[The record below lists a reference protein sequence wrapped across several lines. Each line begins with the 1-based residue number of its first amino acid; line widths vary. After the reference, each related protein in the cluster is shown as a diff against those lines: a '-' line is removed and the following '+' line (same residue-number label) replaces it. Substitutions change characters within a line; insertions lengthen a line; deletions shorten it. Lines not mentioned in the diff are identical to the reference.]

1 MQRKV
6 RIHWQSD
13 EGLVQKVWRFDER
26 SIEAYGRE
34 RARVEQE
41 LVELF
46 PLIKSKGL
54 RLELSYE
61 DSLVGKVTIDG
72 DVDMKSALTA
82 FSEEEDLS
90 LLHASPRGLPFFPVK
105 HV

>member
-1 MQRKV
+1 MTK
-6 RIHWQSD
+6 
-13 EGLVQKVWRFDER
+13 GLSKRFGD
-26 SIEAYGRE
+26 SLKEASKLTVAN
-34 RARVEQE
+34 ARVEQE

-72 DVDMKSALTA
+72 DVDMKSALAA

-90 LLHASPRGLPFFPVK
+90 LLRLHASPRGLVLPFSR
-105 HV
+105 

>member
-26 SIEAYGRE
+26 SIEACGRE
-34 RARVEQE
+34 RVEQE
-41 LVELF
+41 LVE
-46 PLIKSKGL
+46 LIKSKGL

-61 DSLVGKVTIDG
+61 DSFIGKVTIDG
-72 DVDMKSALTA
+72 DVDMKSELTA

-90 LLHASPRGLPFFPVK
+90 LLHLHASPRGLVLPFFPVK

>member
-1 MQRKV
+1 MK
-6 RIHWQSD
+6 
-13 EGLVQKVWRFDER
+13 
-26 SIEAYGRE
+26 EASKLTVAK
-34 RARVEQE
+34 ARVEQE

-90 LLHASPRGLPFFPVK
+90 LLRLHASPRGLVLPFFR
-105 HV
+105 